1 MGSATREAL
10 TASRAELSAIG
21 TVDLATAD
29 ELFFAARTVGE
40 SAQLRSILSD
50 TSTDAAQ
57 KHAVLAA
64 VFGSTLGEKSL
75 RLLETVVGN
84 RWSSQGELLAGIE
97 EIGLR
102 AAAES
107 APSGAEIEAELFAF
121 GTAVRS
127 DAQLELAI
135 GSKQGGREA
144 KLALVDSLLAS
155 KVSGQ
160 TLSIVRQLVQQ
171 PRGRRI
177 GELLRNAAAIVADQ
191 AGTSVATV
199 TSASPITGAQL
210 GRLHEGLAAA
220 YGRQLTIN
228 LVVDPSIIGGLRVQV
243 GDDVID
249 GTVAR
254 KLSELRLQ
262 LAG

>member
-97 EIGLR
+97 EIGRRGDRGGALR
-102 AAAES
+102 VRNGS
-107 APSGAEIEAELFAF
+107 AF
-121 GTAVRS
+121 GCTARTG
-127 DAQLELAI
+127 D
-135 GSKQGGREA
+135 RE
-144 KLALVDSLLAS
+144 
-155 KVSGQ
+155 
-160 TLSIVRQLVQQ
+160 
-171 PRGRRI
+171 
-177 GELLRNAAAIVADQ
+177 Q
-191 AGTSVATV
+191 AGRA
-199 TSASPITGAQL
+199 
-210 GRLHEGLAAA
+210 
-220 YGRQLTIN
+220 
-228 LVVDPSIIGGLRVQV
+228 
-243 GDDVID
+243 
-249 GTVAR
+249 
-254 KLSELRLQ
+254 
-262 LAG
+262 